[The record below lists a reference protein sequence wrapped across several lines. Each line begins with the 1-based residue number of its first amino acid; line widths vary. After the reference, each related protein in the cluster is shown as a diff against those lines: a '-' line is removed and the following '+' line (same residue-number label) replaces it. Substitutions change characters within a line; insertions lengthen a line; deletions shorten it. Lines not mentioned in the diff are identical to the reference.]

1 MCAKIWIDAGRAK
14 PRRDAQP
21 AFTAQAREN
30 LREISDFISDES
42 GSEDVAE
49 SFLSQLVER
58 CRHIASLPGTL
69 GTIRTELR
77 EDIRSTPHKGYVIFF
92 RYQADVLEVVGV
104 LHGSRD
110 IVAYFVGDE

>member
-1 MCAKIWIDAGRAK
+1 MT
-14 PRRDAQP
+14 RDLR
-21 AFTAQAREN
+21 FTAEARAN

-58 CRHIASLPGTL
+58 CAHIASLPGRL
-69 GTIRTELR
+69 GTHRSELHPAV
-77 EDIRSTPHKGYVIFF
+77 RSTPHKGYVIFF
-92 RYQADVLEVVGV
+92 SYREEVLEIVAI

-110 IVAYFVGDE
+110 AVSHFGDD